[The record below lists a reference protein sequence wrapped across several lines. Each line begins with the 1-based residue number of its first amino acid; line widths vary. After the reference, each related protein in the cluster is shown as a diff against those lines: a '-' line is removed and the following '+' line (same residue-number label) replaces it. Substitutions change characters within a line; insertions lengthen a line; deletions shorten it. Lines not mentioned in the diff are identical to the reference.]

1 MRNQPGFRLLPALSD
16 INVSV
21 LYDFTTS
28 VIIGFYAFRCVDRKG
43 TGQMFWRRP
52 PPTHPSLY
60 EIDPDVTTD
69 SDQNISRTW
78 GQSRSA
84 KNRRNKLEDR
94 LRDEHEDGREKP
106 DAIQGKRIR
115 GDMAKRLCGPQD
127 AEFEGEE
134 APAGYVARVKVG
146 SFAGRRILL
155 GIDNGGQA
163 CYINRNLR
171 MLKEMRPSI
180 TYRCILQ
187 QLASLSYDSAKRTNV
202 HMGIRAIMDGTGVI
216 KWGLEGDGNDA
227 RGLQTCWVVG
237 STKEK
242 VAEAIH
248 RTTVRCSELPL

>member
-1 MRNQPGFRLLPALSD
+1 
-16 INVSV
+16 
-21 LYDFTTS
+21 
-28 VIIGFYAFRCVDRKG
+28 
-43 TGQMFWRRP
+43 MFWRRP

-69 SDQNISRTW
+69 SDQDISRTW
-78 GQSRSA
+78 DQSRSA

-146 SFAGRRILL
+146 SFAG
-155 GIDNGGQA
+155 
-163 CYINRNLR
+163 NLR

-216 KWGLEGDGNDA
+216 KWGREGDGNDA